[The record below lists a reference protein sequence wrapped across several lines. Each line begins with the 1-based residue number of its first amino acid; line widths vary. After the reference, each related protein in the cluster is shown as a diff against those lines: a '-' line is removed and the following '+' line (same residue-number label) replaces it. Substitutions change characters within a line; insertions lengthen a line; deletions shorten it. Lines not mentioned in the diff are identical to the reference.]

1 MPWRGLRDPYRIW
14 ISEVMLQQT
23 RVARK
28 ADRQIVDALEC
39 WQPRLFEEL

>member
-1 MPWRGLRDPYRIW
+1 
-14 ISEVMLQQT
+14 MLQQT
-23 RVARK
+23 RVATVSPAEVGQYGMGK